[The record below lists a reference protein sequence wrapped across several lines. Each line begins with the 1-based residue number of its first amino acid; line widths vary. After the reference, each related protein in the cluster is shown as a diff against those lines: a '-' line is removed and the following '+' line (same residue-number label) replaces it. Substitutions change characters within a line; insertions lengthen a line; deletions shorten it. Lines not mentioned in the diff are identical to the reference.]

1 MIAIGNITL
10 TLVLRIL
17 SATNFVMA
25 IDCVR
30 LFSIKTYRAAFCA
43 SHHKNENTPQRIPS
57 NKRRSAHK

>member
-1 MIAIGNITL
+1 MIIICNIIL
-10 TLVLRIL
+10 TLIL
-17 SATNFVMA
+17 CNLLASNFVME